1 MMRSDNALPSL
12 PGMWL
17 TKDQGDTRARLRDTE
32 KGQHPVAAWEAQLF
46 KMLLTS
52 LIALLLKHIIFLHQR
67 TAEPRPGRI
76 SDDMR
81 SFYHHKFI
89 PLEP

>member
-1 MMRSDNALPSL
+1 MRSDKALPSL

-17 TKDQGDTRARLRDTE
+17 TKDQGNTKGRLRDKE
-32 KGQHPVAAWEAQLF
+32 EGQHPVATLGLQLF

-52 LIALLLKHIIFLHQR
+52 LIALLKHIIFLHQR
-67 TAEPRPGRI
+67 TAEPRPGSI
-76 SDDMR
+76 SDDTR

-89 PLEP
+89 PLES